1 MKNVK
6 RSYDFK
12 QLNLESEGEN
22 SGQSGSSSK
31 AEKTKEDV
39 IDSGLSEVFDTCFV
53 DHSLKQFAC
62 IHDKCSDRN
71 GCFKNEL
78 LNEKLIFSVL
88 QFHQDDRSI
97 WCKEVFPDILN
108 FTAPFSKTE
117 LRDYIFS
124 FNHRYVRRDGSV
136 SQFLH
141 EGSLIFNK
149 ENCLPVLNL
158 KVFYELGDMKTD
170 DNMVLSIFRYIE
182 DKGYQKVFT
191 KVYLAVSNSLLSVRE
206 IEIIRLCHEGLS
218 SKMIADKLNI
228 SIHTV
233 KNHKRK
239 IMKKTET
246 HNITELIHFCLKS
259 HWL

>member
-1 MKNVK
+1 MKNDK
-6 RSYDFK
+6 RSSDFK
-12 QLNLESEGEN
+12 HMNLESDRESSGRTKSTTRGEKLN
-22 SGQSGSSSK
+22 DEIG
-31 AEKTKEDV
+31 
-39 IDSGLSEVFDTCFV
+39 EVGISQLFDACFV
-53 DHSLKQFAC
+53 DHSLQQFAC
-62 IHDKCSDRN
+62 IHDHCADRN

-78 LNEKLIFSVL
+78 LNENLIFSVL
-88 QFHQDDRSI
+88 QFHSDDRLM
-97 WCKEVFPDILN
+97 WCKDVFPDILK
-108 FTAPFSKTE
+108 FTAPFSKVE

-124 FNHRYVRRDGSV
+124 FNHRYIRRDGSV

-141 EGSLIFNK
+141 EGSLILSK

-170 DNMVLSIFRYIE
+170 DNLLLSIFRYEE
-182 DKGYQKVFT
+182 DKGYQKVFS
-191 KVYLAVSNSLLSVRE
+191 KVYLTVQNSLLSDRE
-206 IEIIRLCHEGLS
+206 IEIVKLCHEGMS
-218 SKMIADKLNI
+218 SKMIADRLNI